1 MELSAVEIVYIVVMS
16 VGAVCSSILSFFS
29 MKRSGKTSKEVL
41 SLCEKTDSVV
51 KKMAADEPNSAAYL
65 DEFSR
70 IAQSM
75 NDSGMTWSEMCEFLK
90 NRR

>member
-41 SLCEKTDSVV
+41 SLCEKLTQWL
-51 KKMAADEPNSAAYL
+51 KKKWL
-65 DEFSR
+65 L
-70 IAQSM
+70 M
-75 NDSGMTWSEMCEFLK
+75 NLIPPHILMNFLVSL
-90 NRR
+90 RV